1 MKAIKNGISIR
12 QTAKNFHVP
21 YTILCTHTADHIIY
35 ERIGRPTKFTVVE
48 ESYPVQAVLALQ
60 KRGEPVSI
68 NEFLNL
74 TTQYASALNKD
85 NLFPSD
91 MNSTPI
97 KKSRAKVTAG
107 QVNEWFNLLTKVVN
121 GNDVANRPG
130 QIFNGDETDFSDTSV
145 SSKVLVH
152 RSTFNT
158 YKIEEGTGR
167 KSFTSVLI
175 CVSATGHILAPFVVY
190 GSKRLFQEWYM
201 DGPLNTGFSN
211 SDSGR
216 MENKTFY
223 EWFQEMFLEAT
234 KHLPRPVLLILGGY
248 KSHFMV
254 ETLELAVKNEVSFAI
269 DPAITSSI
277 SIESSNVETSRHP
290 TSYSSLL
297 LPLSFQNV
305 TTSSLFSYSS
315 SATQTAIS
323 SNLSSVIDYAQPY
336 YNQVP
341 VY

>member
-1 MKAIKNGISIR
+1 MG
-12 QTAKNFHVP
+12 
-21 YTILCTHTADHIIY
+21 
-35 ERIGRPTKFTVVE
+35 
-48 ESYPVQAVLALQ
+48 
-60 KRGEPVSI
+60 
-68 NEFLNL
+68 
-74 TTQYASALNKD
+74 
-85 NLFPSD
+85 
-91 MNSTPI
+91 
-97 KKSRAKVTAG
+97 
-107 QVNEWFNLLTKVVN
+107 
-121 GNDVANRPG
+121 
-130 QIFNGDETDFSDTSV
+130 
-145 SSKVLVH
+145 
-152 RSTFNT
+152 
-158 YKIEEGTGR
+158 
-167 KSFTSVLI
+167 
-175 CVSATGHILAPFVVY
+175 
-190 GSKRLFQEWYM
+190 
-201 DGPLNTGFSN
+201 GPLNTGFSN

-234 KHLPRPVLLILGGY
+234 KHLPRPVLLILDGY

-254 ETLELAVKNEVSFAI
+254 ETLELAVKNEVIILCLPPHATHLLQPLDCVFSNPVKVQWKNSFAI